1 MPQIEALR
9 CSMNAILATIERRS
23 LSDHFPSA
31 IEGCVA
37 EAEYTDALNHLQDY
51 ADSFWPPAKRDILL
65 LRGRFNRWRSA
76 QRQGVTNTENINDI
90 GSAILDAAEDIRANS
105 QNPQRSGS
113 GGLPKH
119 HAAAKLTQPDDL
131 DRRADQPT
139 VAEAPNLEKA
149 QKLHWRLYNET
160 KGTPV
165 CRLDLTTKSFG
176 QGAFELQPVSL
187 QLHKGQI
194 TAVVGRN
201 ASGKTTFLQLCAG
214 SLHPDSGRVTFP
226 GLSDEGDGW
235 RQLRSKIAIVPQLPT
250 KWHGPLRQNLNY
262 IASVHCSRKSSA
274 QEDVDWYLNRYDL
287 QDYEA
292 CTWDQLSGGYRM
304 RFELVRA
311 LLSKPK
317 LVLLDEPLAY
327 LDIVARRRFLQDLS
341 SIARSLEKPLAVL
354 ITSQHLLEVEIIAD
368 QIVVFDDGACKYNGP
383 VEGLKSV
390 IKYRVIHVT
399 IDAQPNEVKQATVG
413 LPAKSIERTIEGYIF
428 TFPLETHGASIAM
441 QLYREFGD
449 RLKAVRDLTESTEAY
464 IGSESRDIWQA
475 QSTAH

>member
-9 CSMNAILATIERRS
+9 CSMNAILEAIERKS
-23 LSDHFPSA
+23 VSDHFPST
-31 IEGCVA
+31 IEACVA

-51 ADSFWPPAKRDILL
+51 AASFWPSAKRDILL

-90 GSAILDAAEDIRANS
+90 SFAILEATEEIRANAQTS
-105 QNPQRSGS
+105 QRP
-113 GGLPKH
+113 GLDSFPKH
-119 HAAAKLTQPDDL
+119 PVFRDL
-131 DRRADQPT
+131 DRRPDHLV

-149 QKLHWRLYNET
+149 QKLHWRLYNEA

-176 QGAFELQPVSL
+176 QGAFELQPLSL
-187 QLHKGQI
+187 ELYKGQI

-201 ASGKTTFLQLCAG
+201 ASGKTTFLQMCAG
-214 SLHPDSGRVTFP
+214 GLHPDSGRVTFP
-226 GLSDEGDGW
+226 GLSDEGTGW
-235 RQLRSKIAIVPQLPT
+235 RQLRAKIAIVPQLPT

-262 IASVHCSRKSSA
+262 VASVHCSRTSSA
-274 QEDVDWYLNRYDL
+274 REDVDWYLNRYDL

-311 LLSKPK
+311 LLSKPR

-368 QIVVFDDGACKYNGP
+368 QIVVLDDGACKYSGS
-383 VEGLKSV
+383 VDGLKSV

-399 IDAQPNEVKQATVG
+399 IDAELNEVKQATIN

-428 TFPLETHGASIAM
+428 TFPLETLGASIAM
-441 QLYREFGD
+441 QLYRVFGD
-449 RLKAVRDLTESTEAY
+449 RLKAVRDLTESSEAY
-464 IGSESRDIWQA
+464 IASESSDIWQA
-475 QSTAH
+475 QGINH

>member
-1 MPQIEALR
+1 
-9 CSMNAILATIERRS
+9 MNAILETIERKS
-23 LSDHFPSA
+23 VSDHFPST

-51 ADSFWPPAKRDILL
+51 AASFWPPAKRDILL
-65 LRGRFNRWRSA
+65 LRARFNRWRSA

-90 GSAILDAAEDIRANS
+90 SFAILEATEEIRANAQNS
-105 QNPQRSGS
+105 QRAGFDSSPKYAAVTDLPRS
-113 GGLPKH
+113 
-119 HAAAKLTQPDDL
+119 DDL
-131 DRRADQPT
+131 NP
-139 VAEAPNLEKA
+139 VIAEAPNLEKA
-149 QKLHWRLYNET
+149 QKLHWRLYNEA

-165 CRLDLTTKSFG
+165 CRLDVTTKSFG
-176 QGAFELQPVSL
+176 QGAFELQPLSL
-187 QLHKGQI
+187 QLYKGQI

-201 ASGKTTFLQLCAG
+201 ASGKTTFLQMCAG
-214 SLHPDSGRVTFP
+214 GLHPDSGHVTFP
-226 GLSDEGDGW
+226 GLSDEGKGW
-235 RQLRSKIAIVPQLPT
+235 GQPRSKIAIVPQLPT

-262 IASVHCSRKSSA
+262 VASVHCSRKSSA
-274 QEDVDWYLNRYDL
+274 KEDVDWYLNRYDL

-311 LLSKPK
+311 LLSKPT

-368 QIVVFDDGACKYNGP
+368 QIVVLDDGACKYNGP
-383 VEGLKSV
+383 VDGLKSV

-399 IDAQPNEVKQATVG
+399 IDAQLNEVKQATVN
-413 LPAKSIERTIEGYIF
+413 LSAKSIERTIEGYIF
-428 TFPLETHGASIAM
+428 TFPLETRGASIAM

-464 IGSESRDIWQA
+464 IGSQSSDIWQA
-475 QSTAH
+475 QSIDH